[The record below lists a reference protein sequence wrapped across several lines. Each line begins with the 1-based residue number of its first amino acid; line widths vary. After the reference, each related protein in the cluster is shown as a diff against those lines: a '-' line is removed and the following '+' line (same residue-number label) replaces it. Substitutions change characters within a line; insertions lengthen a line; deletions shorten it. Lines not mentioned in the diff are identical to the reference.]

1 MAETKPITKDDGRI
15 EETTGRR
22 LRTIEQTINEPL
34 PPPDP
39 SQEEADAI
47 LLGEYTGEEEAAPE
61 GETHEQRKKREED
74 TRKKREAKAAA
85 DQQAS
90 YQTRNA

>member
-1 MAETKPITKDDGRI
+1 MAETKKDAKDDGRI

-22 LRTIEQTINEPL
+22 LRTVEQTINEPL

-47 LLGEYTGEEEAAPE
+47 LMGEYTGEDEAPPPE
-61 GETHEQRKKREED
+61 GETQEQRRKREED
-74 TRKKREAKAAA
+74 ARKKREAKASSDAA
-85 DQQAS
+85 G
-90 YQTRNA
+90 YQTR